1 MLSDDE
7 KREIEAESRH
17 YQDQQALCI
26 EALKVVQSRRGWV
39 SDDAIADVA
48 AFLRFAPSELEA
60 VATFYNMIFRRP
72 VGSHVI
78 LLCDSVSCWIMGYQ
92 RLREHLAKT
101 LGAQVGETTSD
112 GRFTV
117 LPSVCL
123 GDCDHAPV
131 MMVDT
136 DHYQDLDPVKL
147 DDILNRYRKE
157 QPKSDDGH
165 TSDTQHPAR
174 R

>member
-17 YQDQQALCI
+17 YPDQQALCI
-26 EALKVVQSRRGWV
+26 EALKIVQAHRGWM
-39 SDDAIADVA
+39 SDDAMADVA
-48 AFLRFAPSELEA
+48 AFLRFSPSELEA

-72 VGSHVI
+72 VGGHVI

-101 LGAQVGETTSD
+101 LGTELGETSAD

-123 GDCDHAPV
+123 GDCGHAPV

-136 DHYQDLDPVKL
+136 DHYQDLDPARL

-157 QPKSDDGH
+157 QPKSDDGN